1 MKIIYRLMLVSC
13 VILLAPPL
21 WAQVGAQIPA
31 FSLQDLDG
39 KTYTEKDY
47 EGRILVLYFMGY
59 N

>member
-1 MKIIYRLMLVSC
+1 MKSIFRLVVVAWVVFQVS
-13 VILLAPPL
+13 PL
-21 WAQVGAQIPA
+21 PAQVGNQIPA

-39 KTYTEKDY
+39 RTYTEKDY

>member
-1 MKIIYRLMLVSC
+1 MLVSC